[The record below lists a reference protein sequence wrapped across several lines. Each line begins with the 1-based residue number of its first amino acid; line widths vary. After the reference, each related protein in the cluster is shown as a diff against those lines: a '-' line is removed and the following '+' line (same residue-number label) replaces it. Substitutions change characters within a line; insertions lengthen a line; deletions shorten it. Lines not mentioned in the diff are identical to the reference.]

1 MAALAARVAEDFPRG
16 ELALL
21 APLVR
26 RRKGFHKD
34 VIAAAAKQGVAEVR
48 VDGALHPAATP
59 PRLDRFQIHDVEAVV
74 ARVAERARAARARE
88 RDRAAPSSSAAARSS
103 ALAGG
108 GERFYSTRRA
118 CPSCGTG
125 LPAPDPRLFSWSQ
138 KYGACPECDGFGAP
152 RVEEDGEL
160 RRAEGVACPACCGTR
175 LRPEARAVRIGGRH
189 IGEVSALTR
198 ARAAR
203 LARRRSRRSFPRRC
217 ASACG
222 PSSML
227 RLDLLDRLGLS
238 LPDARARGR
247 HALDR
252 RGAADPDRGGARLEP
267 ARGLLR
273 ARRADGRPAPARRR
287 GARRRRS
294 WRCATAATPSWWSS
308 TRRA

>member
-1 MAALAARVAEDFPRG
+1 MAALAARVAEDFPTG

-34 VIAAAAKQGVAEVR
+34 VIAAAAQAGLAEVR
-48 VDGALHPAATP
+48 IDGALHPAATP
-59 PRLDRFQIHDVEAVV
+59 PR
-74 ARVAERARAARARE
+74 ARPLPDPRRRGAGRPRRASAAARASS
-88 RDRAAPSSSAAARSS
+88 RARSRARSSSAAGRWWPWR
-103 ALAGG
+103 GG

-138 KYGACPECDGFGAP
+138 KYGACPECEGFGAP

-160 RRAEGVACPACCGTR
+160 RRAEGVACPACAGTR
-175 LRPEARAVRIGGRH
+175 LRPEARAVRIAGRH
-189 IGEVSALTR
+189 IGEVSALTLRELR
-198 ARAAR
+198 A
-203 LARRRSRRSFPRRC
+203 LARQRSRAQLPEEVRERVWPELV
-217 ASACG
+217 
-222 PSSML
+222 L

-238 LPDARARGR
+238 LPDARPRGR

-252 RGAADPDRGGARLEP
+252 RGAAHPDRGGARLQP
-267 ARGLLR
+267 ARRLLR
-273 ARRADGRPAPARRR
+273 ARRADHRPAPARQR
-287 GARRRRS
+287 GAHAGAPR
-294 WRCATAATPSWWSS
+294 RCATAATRWSWSS